1 MLKVKSG
8 QLNDNVQ
15 VTVQIHSYNKGTSVN
30 YDCAY
35 LTQLSIMHDVMYV
48 AIMSVFQNLWCNPL
62 QYIDCYYCVHV

>member
-8 QLNDNVQ
+8 RLNDNVQ

-48 AIMSVFQNLWCNPL
+48 AIMSVFQNL
-62 QYIDCYYCVHV
+62 